1 MKLPFAACVGGAWTS
16 GHEHALVGQG
26 SECVRGRG
34 VAASASM
41 PRARE
46 GHGPVTVSVRYRRKA
61 ARATSVCAGQGAA
74 ASMSMP
80 RVRAGREPAALSVA
94 GRR

>member
-1 MKLPFAACVGGAWTS
+1 
-16 GHEHALVGQG
+16 VGQG

-46 GHGPVTVSVRYRRKA
+46 GHGPVGDCE
-61 ARATSVCAGQGAA
+61 RALPTQGG
-74 ASMSMP
+74 ASDE
-80 RVRAGREPAALSVA
+80 RVRGTGRSCQHEHAACASGA
-94 GRR
+94 